1 MVEGLNIACK
11 HQSSKPIQLL
21 NHIFSV
27 RRMLFYFLLKEII
40 FVIQNKV
47 VFLQNLR
54 MWLKSNASS
63 HL

>member
-1 MVEGLNIACK
+1 MVGGLNIACK
-11 HQSSKPIQLL
+11 HRSAEPVQLL
-21 NHIFSV
+21 NHISSV

-47 VFLQNLR
+47 VFLQKLR
-54 MWLKSNASS
+54 TWLKSNASS